1 MALPQLL
8 LTIRAL
14 THVKQSIR
22 EELQGGGDRHRLAL
36 GVLFSR
42 RILRLRL
49 DRLENFQIA
58 LL

>member
-1 MALPQLL
+1 MALPQRL
-8 LTIRAL
+8 LTIRTLA
-14 THVKQSIR
+14 HFKQSIR
-22 EELQGGGDRHRLAL
+22 EGLQGGGDRHRPAL

-58 LL
+58 VL

>member
-1 MALPQLL
+1 MALPQRL
-8 LTIRAL
+8 LTIRTLA
-14 THVKQSIR
+14 HAKQSIR
-22 EELQGGGDRHRLAL
+22 EGLQGGDRHRLAL

-58 LL
+58 VL